1 MPERRNE
8 SRPDAPDRRTFPRP
22 PLWLNLLLLL
32 LGIGGMVWARYHKE
46 QVNTRFG
53 HVLAQQQ
60 RTPADVQ
67 KMKEE
72 IAAMDLSKEALAT
85 ELNGRM
91 KFVQALK
98 SEDFYLS
105 VDTKAK
111 KLRFYYGDTVLREAD
126 ITVGEEASIKTP
138 DGKTWT
144 FVPVKG
150 AFKIEGKIV
159 DHVWRIPDWVYALN
173 KQPIPAEQPSIAGGL
188 GKYVLLFPNGYVI
201 HTPPSA
207 ESPLKGAK
215 PGSIM
220 VPEADLAAIWERIHK
235 DKTQVY
241 FF

>member
-8 SRPDAPDRRTFPRP
+8 SRPDAPDRRSFPRP
-22 PLWLNLLLLL
+22 PLWLNLLVLL
-32 LGIGGMVWARYHKE
+32 LGIGGLLWARYHKE

-53 HVLAQQQ
+53 HVLVQQQ

-72 IAAMDLSKEALAT
+72 LAEMDLTKEALST

-105 VDTKAK
+105 VDSKSK

-126 ITVGEEASIKTP
+126 ITVGEQASIKTP

-144 FVPVKG
+144 FIPVKG
-150 AFKIEGKIV
+150 AFKIEGKMV
-159 DHVWRIPDWVYALN
+159 DYVWRIPNWVYAMN
-173 KQPIPAEQPSIAGGL
+173 KQPIPAEQQAIAGGL

-201 HTPPSA
+201 HTPPS
-207 ESPLKGAK
+207 EDSPLKGAK

-220 VPEADLAAIWERIHK
+220 VPEADLAAIWERIHI